1 MMDVQP
7 AIDKMLTYS
16 IDMKNTSEDS
26 MNEAIEPSN
35 ITIKPSNITIKPR
48 HTERRG
54 FFSGFAYGL
63 AHMVKR
69 AFNSGNVTTAIR
81 PINHDGRPN
90 RR

>member
-16 IDMKNTSEDS
+16 IDMKNTSEDR

-35 ITIKPSNITIKPR
+35 ITIKPK